1 MKRYA
6 LLAATAVVG
15 GAVAFQGSVNLQAT
29 TPGSPQTG
37 HLNITGTARAGVM
50 VGYSNTPTGIA
61 FGGDFRSAST
71 SGRGVLGNAS
81 ATTGATYGGLFQSFS
96 NAGRGVAGIAQSSTG
111 NTYGGFFSSLSV
123 AGYGVYGQATATSGT
138 TYGVYGLSNS
148 SSGRGVYGLA
158 SASSGGAVGGFFQS
172 NSEEGVGVLGI
183 NTSTIGSTSGV
194 YGQSASVE
202 GYGVYGKATNP
213 GAFGVFS
220 EGNMH
225 ATGIISGNGSG
236 LTSVNAA
243 QLNGLSSTAFLQSVP
258 VPLSL
263 TGLSPT
269 SILRVE
275 NTSVD
280 WDSTAILGVS
290 SGANGFKYGIYGQ
303 ALNSAGTG
311 VYGEGGNT
319 GVEGRSTL
327 GFGVYGTG
335 HYGVLAQGTYIGIL
349 GQSSG
354 TDGAGVEGQSTG
366 GGLSYGGEFSATS
379 STANAAGVFARAS
392 AGSGTTHGVWGQSD
406 STQGTGVG
414 GYALASSGVTYG
426 AYGYTTSGTGWAVY
440 AGGKFG
446 ASGTKSFRIDHPLD
460 PENKYLLHYSTES
473 PVPQNFYVGNVVTDA
488 NGYAWVELP
497 DYFSEIN
504 ANFKYQLTVVDD
516 ADSSAF
522 VQAKVS
528 KKIRDGRFQVRTSAP
543 NTEISWRVDADRNDL
558 YVRNRP
564 PKEVEDKVGSEK
576 GKYQHPEFYGLGPE
590 RGMNYRPERAKKP
603 IKPAAR

>member
-50 VGYSNTPTGIA
+50 VGYSTTPTGIA

-96 NAGRGVAGIAQSSTG
+96 NAGRGVAGIAQNATG

-123 AGYGVYGQATATSGT
+123 AGYGVYGQATATTGT
-138 TYGVYGLSNS
+138 TYGVYGLTNS
-148 SSGRGVYGLA
+148 PAGTGVYGLA
-158 SASSGGAVGGFFQS
+158 SSSSGGAGGVFRSNGEQGNGVVG
-172 NSEEGVGVLGI
+172 I
-183 NTSTIGSTSGV
+183 ATSTIGDNAGV
-194 YGQSASVE
+194 YGVSDSAE
-202 GYGVYGKATNP
+202 GYGVRGRATHP
-213 GAFGVFS
+213 SGYAVFA
-220 EGNMH
+220 EGNLF

-236 LTSVNAA
+236 LTSLNAS
-243 QLNGLSSTAFLQSVP
+243 NISTGVLDSARLP
-258 VPLSL
+258 VPLLL

-280 WDSTAILGVS
+280 WYSSAILGVS
-290 SGANGFKYGIYGQ
+290 SGATGPKYGVHGV
-303 ALNSAGTG
+303 ALNSLGTG
-311 VYGEGGNT
+311 VYGEGGGA
-319 GVEGRSTL
+319 GVEGISTG
-327 GFGVYGTG
+327 GFGVYGLG
-335 HYGVLAQGTYIGIL
+335 YYGVRAQGTLVGIL
-349 GQSSG
+349 AQSSATFG
-354 TDGAGVEGQSTG
+354 EA
-366 GGLSYGGEFSATS
+366 YGGQFSATS
-379 STANAAGVFARAS
+379 PGTGAAGVFARSS
-392 AGSGTTHGVWGQSD
+392 ATTGTTYGVWGQSD
-406 STQGTGVG
+406 STAGTGLG
-414 GYALASSGVTYG
+414 GYNLSATGTTYG
-426 AYGYTTSGTGWAVY
+426 TYGYTTSGTGWAVY

-473 PVPQNFYVGNVVTDA
+473 PTPQNFYVGNVVTDA

-497 DYFSEIN
+497 DYFDEIN
-504 ANFKYQLTVVDD
+504 KNFKYQLTVVDGPN
-516 ADSSAF
+516 SSENDF
-522 VQAKVS
+522 VMVKVRQEI
-528 KKIRDGRFQVRTSAP
+528 KDGRFQIRTSAP
-543 NTEISWRVDADRNDL
+543 NTKVSWRVDADRNDL

-564 PKEVEDKVGSEK
+564 PKDVEDKVGHEK

-590 RGMNYRPERAKKP
+590 RGMNYQAERAKKP
-603 IKPAAR
+603 IKPKK